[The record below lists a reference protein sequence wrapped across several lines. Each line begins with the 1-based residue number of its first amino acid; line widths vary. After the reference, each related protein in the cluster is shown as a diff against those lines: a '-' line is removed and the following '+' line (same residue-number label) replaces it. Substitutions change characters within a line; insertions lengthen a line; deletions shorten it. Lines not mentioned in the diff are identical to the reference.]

1 MLTVRD
7 ILQLPIL
14 SSGKVVAGTRGL
26 SRVVEHVSVME
37 VDLTK
42 WCSPIEACFSPPVLL
57 VSVVSYG
64 FQSSLRSFSSTGQ

>member
-14 SSGKVVAGTRGL
+14 SSGKVVAGARGL

-42 WCSPIEACFSPPVLL
+42 
-57 VSVVSYG
+57 
-64 FQSSLRSFSSTGQ
+64 

>member
-14 SSGKVVAGTRGL
+14 SSGKVVAGARGL

-42 WCSPIEACFSPPVLL
+42 CAPLPS
-57 VSVVSYG
+57 SVAQRWKFLPCTPWPTARNGRYRP
-64 FQSSLRSFSSTGQ
+64 SSI